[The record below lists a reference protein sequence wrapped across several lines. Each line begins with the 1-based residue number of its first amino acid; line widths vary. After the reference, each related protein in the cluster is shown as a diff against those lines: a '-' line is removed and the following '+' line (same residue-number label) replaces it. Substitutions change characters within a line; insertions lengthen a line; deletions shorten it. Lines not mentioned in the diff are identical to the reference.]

1 MLVWTNFSLHYQS
14 SIGFLCIPHKTY
26 NSIILCILRMRE
38 IMKRGKWRKIR
49 WCWWSDEYDMRRN
62 KKSLLFHQIHW
73 IKVSLLCTQTSAD
86 KPQKYS
92 MLFFAFYHFL
102 CDMYLVWDWCWSFR
116 FAQPD
121 LFRTYKD
128 SQTGNFCYTYCE
140 NVLFSSHDAI
150 IGNKFLQTIKIIL
163 RIYSCLTQTG
173 SSTANI
179 QSFW

>member
-1 MLVWTNFSLHYQS
+1 MDFYVYHIKHT
-14 SIGFLCIPHKTY
+14 
-26 NSIILCILRMRE
+26 ILLYFAFWEWERLWKEGNGEKYGDAGEAMNTICEE
-38 IMKRGKWRKIR
+38 I
-49 WCWWSDEYDMRRN
+49 

-102 CDMYLVWDWCWSFR
+102 CDMYLVWDWCWSFW

-150 IGNKFLQTIKIIL
+150 IENKFMQTIKNIL
-163 RIYSCLTQTG
+163 KI
-173 SSTANI
+173 
-179 QSFW
+179 

>member
-1 MLVWTNFSLHYQS
+1 MVVWTNFSLNYQS

-38 IMKRGKWRKIR
+38 IMKEGNRKK
-49 WCWWSDEYDMRRN
+49 YDDAGEAMN
-62 KKSLLFHQIHW
+62 TICEEIKKSLLFHQIHW

-102 CDMYLVWDWCWSFR
+102 CDMYLVWDWCWSFW

-150 IGNKFLQTIKIIL
+150 IENKFMQTIKNIL
-163 RIYSCLTQTG
+163 KI
-173 SSTANI
+173 
-179 QSFW
+179 